1 MKKQVGNK
9 LRDKAGF
16 TLVELIVV
24 IAIIGILA
32 GVGTVGYGGYIKRT
46 NEGLDETLYRNI
58 LYAGEIGKYENPGVT
73 GRIKVFKN
81 KSARVE
87 AYGGEGAM
95 PGEGGLNEVNMEA
108 VYNWMVNAFGEGW
121 QRTVKYRS
129 DKYAGDSNYNT
140 IYLPAID
147 ITLTEDHKEL
157 LEAFRKSNLDGKEA
171 KLADICNAISKQ
183 FAGWSGADDA
193 TTIQNLKKLMPEDKM
208 NELLTKL
215 GFNGGVDNLH
225 SASSEIRTKFAN
237 EMVLYVAEA
246 AKTMNT
252 EDELSGYLEQLKEK
266 NNNGK
271 LNTPFTLYENSK
283 KENDKAADLALAFGV
298 TTGYAN
304 SDFASPEFKQ
314 KYDTLIQENGDL
326 NFNTFYDL
334 LKQETLW
341 EKEQEGYQNYLNNTK
356 TGAKADMKAYLSA
369 LQIIGE
375 SNKEYGF
382 TFDTSSSNAFNDDR
396 TLALLQGILNSGK

>member
-9 LRDKAGF
+9 LRGSAGF

-46 NEGLDETLYRNI
+46 NEGLDETLYKNI
-58 LYAGEIGKYENPGVT
+58 IYAGEIGKYENPGVT
-73 GRIKVFKN
+73 GRVIVN
-81 KSARVE
+81 KENCRVE
-87 AYGGEGAM
+87 AYGGAGASS
-95 PGEGGLNEVNMEA
+95 EAGGYNEDNQLVVQE
-108 VYNWMVNAFGEGW
+108 WLESAFGADWDE
-121 QRTVKYRS
+121 TVKYRT
-129 DKYAGDSNYNT
+129 DKYTKEFGT

-147 ITLTEDHKEL
+147 ITLTDDHKKL
-157 LEAFRKSNLDGKEA
+157 LEEFRKSNLDGKEA

-183 FAGWSGADDA
+183 FAGWSGANDA

-215 GFNGGVDNLH
+215 GFTGGVDNLH

-252 EDELSGYLEQLKEK
+252 EDELSGYLAQLKETDDK
-266 NNNGK
+266 GK

-283 KENDKAADLALAFGV
+283 KSNDKAADLALAFGV

-304 SDFASPEFKQ
+304 SNFASPEFKQ

-326 NFNTFYDL
+326 NFTTFYDL

-341 EKEQEGYQNYLNNTK
+341 EKEQENYKNYLNAGK
-356 TGAKADMKAYLSA
+356 KGAEADMKAYLSA

-375 SNKEYGF
+375 SKNYDF

-396 TLALLQGILNSGK
+396 TLALLQGVLNSGK